1 MLSTKSARMAASIR
15 GFVSR
20 VNMGCRCFRGA
31 GLRFEGNNGVVG
43 YAGGGN
49 DGEIVPWLSSSE
61 V

>member
-20 VNMGCRCFRGA
+20 ISMGCRYVRGA
-31 GLRFEGNNGVVG
+31 CLRFEGNNGVVG

-49 DGEIVPWLSSSE
+49 DGEIVPSFTSTGM
-61 V
+61 